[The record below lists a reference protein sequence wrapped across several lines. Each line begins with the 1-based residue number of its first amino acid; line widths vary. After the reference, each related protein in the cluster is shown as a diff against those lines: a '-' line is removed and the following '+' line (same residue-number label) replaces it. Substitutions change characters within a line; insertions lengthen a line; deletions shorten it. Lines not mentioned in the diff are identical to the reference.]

1 MGTTE
6 PYETAP
12 RPKGM
17 QRQRITNVTAVTAVT
32 TVALFTLAA
41 CGTESGTGSSS
52 GSGSGSDS
60 VQTDLP
66 LTGVHWSVDSLTVG
80 GKKTAAP
87 AGASVEIDTKG
98 RASAR
103 TGCNTIGAD
112 VTIDG
117 DTITVGQQQST
128 LIGCPEELQAFEKA
142 LSGAFSGTLKAQV
155 KDERLTLTTA
165 EGDAITLTSEPAA
178 PLAGTRWTVNA
189 LTEGAVASSLPQGS
203 EGKAYF
209 TFGKDGS
216 VEGSFGC
223 NTFRGTAKITEPE
236 TGPGAITFGRL
247 SSTRKLC
254 PGPEMTLERQIQKV
268 LEGKVTYELRH
279 RALTINKSDTKADN
293 KSDVPDNGP
302 GLAAAAAPT
311 AK

>member
-1 MGTTE
+1 
-6 PYETAP
+6 
-12 RPKGM
+12 M
-17 QRQRITNVTAVTAVT
+17 QKQRITNVTAVTAFT

-41 CGTESGTGSSS
+41 CGTESGSGSSSDSGPGSGSSS
-52 GSGSGSDS
+52 GSGSGS
-60 VQTDLP
+60 VQTDVP

-117 DTITVGQQQST
+117 DTITVGQKEST
-128 LIGCPEELQAFEKA
+128 LIGCAEELQAFEKA
-142 LSGAFSGTLKAQV
+142 LSDAFSGTLKAQV
-155 KDERLTLTTA
+155 KEKRLTLTTP
-165 EGDAITLTSEPAA
+165 EGDAIILTSEPAA

-189 LTEGAVASSLPQGS
+189 LTQGAVASSLPPGT
-203 EGKAYF
+203 EGKAHF
-209 TFGKDGS
+209 TFGKDGT

-223 NTFRGTAKITEPE
+223 NTFRGTAKITGTGSGSTAE
-236 TGPGAITFGRL
+236 TITFGRL

-268 LEGKVTYELRH
+268 LEGEVTYELRH
-279 RALTINKSDTKADN
+279 RALTVKK
-293 KSDVPDNGP
+293 PDAPANGT
-302 GLAAAAAPT
+302 GLAAVAAAT
-311 AK
+311 GK

>member
-1 MGTTE
+1 
-6 PYETAP
+6 
-12 RPKGM
+12 M
-17 QRQRITNVTAVTAVT
+17 QRQRITNVTAVTAFT

-52 GSGSGSDS
+52 DSGSGSGSSSGSGSGS

-66 LTGVHWSVDSLTVG
+66 LTGVHWSVDTLTVD

-155 KDERLTLTTA
+155 KDKRLTLTTP
-165 EGDAITLTSEPAA
+165 EGDAITLTSEPPA

-189 LTEGAVASSLPQGS
+189 LTEGAVASSLPQGA
-203 EGKAYF
+203 EGKAHF

-223 NTFRGTAKITEPE
+223 NTFRGTAKITEPK
-236 TGPGAITFGRL
+236 TGPGAIIFGRL
-247 SSTRKLC
+247 SATRKLC

-279 RALTINKSDTKADN
+279 RALTINKSDN
-293 KSDVPDNGP
+293 KSDVPANGP
-302 GLAAAAAPT
+302 GLAAAAAPA